1 MSPDRLLEGENPQSM
16 FARDARHWIGVYRE
30 MIVFKD
36 DLLARVSAQV
46 LKLPASAQSDVTE
59 NDIHPIEK
67 QLGRY
72 QRRIEYWYARQWELE
87 GLQIDH
93 GARTITYR
101 ERTVGLTRREFQLLI
116 HLISRSPAFVSASQL
131 LVQAWRDASLPEE
144 TLRTYVVRL
153 RAKVADLGVP
163 AAIHNRPRRGYA
175 LVFEDSDRAMGEG
188 RVGVDGFGGQ
198 VSRDPDGHASVAR
211 QNGDVHL
218 AASGHKPLRERSG
231 T

>member
-46 LKLPASAQSDVTE
+46 VKLPASAQSDVTE
-59 NDIHPIEK
+59 NDIHPIER

-93 GARTITYR
+93 NARTVTYR
-101 ERTVGLTRREFQLLI
+101 DRIVSLTRREFQLLI
-116 HLISRSPAFVSASQL
+116 HLVSRSPAYISPNQL
-131 LVQAWRDASLPEE
+131 LVQAWHDASLPEE
-144 TLRTYVVRL
+144 TLRTYIVRL
-153 RAKVADLGVP
+153 RAKVSELGVP

-175 LVFEDSDRAMGEG
+175 LVFEDSGPVHGAA
-188 RVGVDGFGGQ
+188 RVESVGTNGNVQ
-198 VSRDPDGHASVAR
+198 AAVQYSRHPGS
-211 QNGDVHL
+211 
-218 AASGHKPLRERSG
+218 PI
-231 T
+231 